1 MGGRHIMKK
10 ALLIATYREVIDK
23 EKLNEYAKVA
33 GPAMISAGG
42 RILARGLPS
51 EVFEDGLNERTV
63 VIEFPSVE
71 AAKSAYNSEEY
82 QEAVKILDGGAIRD
96 MRVIEAA
103 D

>member
-1 MGGRHIMKK
+1 MKK
-10 ALLIATYREVIDK
+10 ALLIATYREVMDK

-71 AAKSAYNSEEY
+71 AATYAYNSEEY